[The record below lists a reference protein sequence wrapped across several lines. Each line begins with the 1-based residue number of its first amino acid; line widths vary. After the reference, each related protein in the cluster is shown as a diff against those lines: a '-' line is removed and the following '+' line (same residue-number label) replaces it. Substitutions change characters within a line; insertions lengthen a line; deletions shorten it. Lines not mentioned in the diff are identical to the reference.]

1 MLNPSAM
8 FDKFFADLQFVSPLI
23 RAAGKL
29 DAAPAMDVYRRDKQ
43 IIIHVDLPG
52 VSADAV
58 SLDVENG
65 WMVLS
70 AERTY
75 SPEPGDSVYLAER
88 PFGKFDR
95 RFKVASGISAQDIA
109 ATFNNGVLTIS
120 INVPVESPRTSIDIK
135 TGSEG

>member
-1 MLNPSAM
+1 MFNPSAM
-8 FDKFFADLQFVSPLI
+8 FDTFFADLRSVSPLI

-29 DAAPAMDVYRRDKQ
+29 DAAPAMDVYRRDNQ

-65 WMVLS
+65 WVVLT

-120 INVPVESPRTSIDIK
+120 INVPAESSRTSIEIK
-135 TGSEG
+135 TGE

>member
-1 MLNPSAM
+1 MFNPSAM
-8 FDKFFADLQFVSPLI
+8 FDTFFADLRSVSPLI
-23 RAAGKL
+23 RAAGKF
-29 DAAPAMDVYRRDKQ
+29 DAAPAMDVYRRDNQ

-58 SLDVENG
+58 SLDAENG
-65 WMVLS
+65 WVVLT

-88 PFGKFDR
+88 PFGKFER
-95 RFKVASGISAQDIA
+95 RFKVASGISTQDIA

-120 INVPVESPRTSIDIK
+120 INVPAESSRTPIEIK
-135 TGSEG
+135 TGE